1 MNTHKPLKWEC
12 KAWMVLLL
20 LAMPMQTIWA
30 QMKFSFAKLSG
41 VTTKQLTDGSTLV
54 ELPVGSKLAD
64 MASYGM
70 SVTVDGKPV
79 KLAELSPR
87 PASTEIEDL
96 EKIEFRYKRKKY
108 AFRFTVGAFF
118 TAVVISDSHT
128 AQTKDASIENEYQ
141 YSEAIATMGM
151 DGGKKFGFDNLPG
164 YVPTTSIVLFLGD
177 MDKDSKRE
185 DTEFAAAMSPILAHG
200 IPFVPMLGNHDF
212 VPDYWTGDNPDYG
225 LTVTGGEPANRAALR
240 TIDAYLDSAQRVKD
254 PIKNVERINDGSS
267 HTQANPF
274 TFVFH
279 NVRFY
284 CGQTYWFQK
293 PYSIDFVMKNE
304 EPLARQSQFRMK
316 NEDPLVRQ
324 SQKQVRNK
332 SLSLEFGEKGDVS
345 SYSLNKKRA
354 SYYAPDG
361 VIDALRRKV
370 EEHLE
375 DASIWM
381 QHYPFV
387 AGYNCDRWWLDQTD
401 VGRYIKTE
409 DASIYGTD
417 RNLGFFA
424 TDSARAMARKKKD
437 ALVDIIAMTKN
448 PVHFSGHTHFYA
460 EHNYVNEKSGAQ
472 VKDYTVAA
480 YGEDRGDAYIVLC
493 KEGVGCV
500 EVKKVNFGSLSKMKN
515 EESRMKNEER
525 KAITGKEQKA
535 EPRYPLG
542 VEFGTDYETILEAVK
557 SEFGEPDYVDSTAII
572 YYNKKYKEKEFAYI
586 AFGIQYNS
594 AGDGF
599 YNLAT
604 MMLAPTENA
613 NAANSKIEELFAMI
627 KGDYKMIEI
636 TKTANHYGW
645 LQYTGGKDP
654 TDEDNVFFTISKEE
668 TTDTSTGKI
677 TYTPYLT
684 YGPFEFTRK

>member
-1 MNTHKPLKWEC
+1 MKQEC

-30 QMKFSFAKLSG
+30 QMEFSFAKLSG

-64 MASYGM
+64 LASYGM
-70 SVTVDGKPV
+70 SVTVEGKKV
-79 KLAELSPR
+79 ELTELSPK
-87 PASTEIEDL
+87 PASTKIEDL

-128 AQTKDASIENEYQ
+128 AQTKDASIENEYR

-151 DGGKKFGFDNLPG
+151 DEGKKFGFDNLPG

-212 VPDYWTGDNPDYG
+212 VPDYWTGDNPGYG
-225 LTVTGGEPANRAALR
+225 LTVTGGEPANRAALS
-240 TIDAYLDSAQRVKD
+240 TIEAYLDSAQRVKD

-293 PYSIDFVMKNE
+293 PYSINSVMKNE

-332 SLSLEFGEKGDVS
+332 SLSLEFGENGDVS

-370 EEHLE
+370 EEHRE

-424 TDSARAMARKKKD
+424 TDSARAVARTKKN

-460 EHNYVNEKSGAQ
+460 EHNYLNEKSGAQ

-500 EVKKVNFGSLSKMKN
+500 EVKKVNFGILSKMKN
-515 EESRMKNEER
+515 EDYRMKNEER
-525 KAITGKEQKA
+525 KTITGKEQKV

-557 SEFGEPDYVDSTAII
+557 SEFGEPDYADS
-572 YYNKKYKEKEFAYI
+572 
-586 AFGIQYNS
+586 
-594 AGDGF
+594 
-599 YNLAT
+599 
-604 MMLAPTENA
+604 
-613 NAANSKIEELFAMI
+613 
-627 KGDYKMIEI
+627 
-636 TKTANHYGW
+636 
-645 LQYTGGKDP
+645 
-654 TDEDNVFFTISKEE
+654 
-668 TTDTSTGKI
+668 
-677 TYTPYLT
+677 
-684 YGPFEFTRK
+684 

>member
-1 MNTHKPLKWEC
+1 MMNTHKPLKWEC

-30 QMKFSFAKLSG
+30 QMEFSFAKLSG
-41 VTTKQLTDGSTLV
+41 VTTKQLTDGSILV
-54 ELPVGSKLAD
+54 ELPVGSKFTDL
-64 MASYGM
+64 ASYGM

-79 KLAELSPR
+79 ELAELSPK

-177 MDKDSKRE
+177 MDKDSKQE

-212 VPDYWTGDNPDYG
+212 VPDYWTGDNPGYG

-361 VIDALRRKV
+361 VIDALRKKV
-370 EEHLE
+370 EEHRE

-448 PVHFSGHTHFYA
+448 PVHFSGHTHF
-460 EHNYVNEKSGAQ
+460 
-472 VKDYTVAA
+472 
-480 YGEDRGDAYIVLC
+480 
-493 KEGVGCV
+493 
-500 EVKKVNFGSLSKMKN
+500 
-515 EESRMKNEER
+515 
-525 KAITGKEQKA
+525 
-535 EPRYPLG
+535 
-542 VEFGTDYETILEAVK
+542 
-557 SEFGEPDYVDSTAII
+557 
-572 YYNKKYKEKEFAYI
+572 
-586 AFGIQYNS
+586 
-594 AGDGF
+594 
-599 YNLAT
+599 
-604 MMLAPTENA
+604 
-613 NAANSKIEELFAMI
+613 
-627 KGDYKMIEI
+627 
-636 TKTANHYGW
+636 
-645 LQYTGGKDP
+645 
-654 TDEDNVFFTISKEE
+654 
-668 TTDTSTGKI
+668 
-677 TYTPYLT
+677 
-684 YGPFEFTRK
+684 

>member
-20 LAMPMQTIWA
+20 LAMPMQTIRA
-30 QMKFSFAKLSG
+30 QMEFSFAKLSG
-41 VTTKQLTDGSTLV
+41 VTTKQMTDGSTLV
-54 ELPVGSKLAD
+54 ELPIGSKLTD
-64 MASYGM
+64 LASYGM
-70 SVTVDGKPV
+70 SVTVDGKQV
-79 KLAELSPR
+79 ELTELSPK
-87 PASTEIEDL
+87 PASTKIEDL

-164 YVPTTSIVLFLGD
+164 YVPTTSIVVFLGD

-185 DTEFAAAMSPILAHG
+185 DTEFAAAMSPILSHG

-212 VPDYWTGDNPDYG
+212 VPDYWTGDNPGYG

-254 PIKNVERINDGSS
+254 PIRNVERINDGSS

-293 PYSIDFVMKNE
+293 PYSIDSVMKNE
-304 EPLARQSQFRMK
+304 EPLARRSQFRMK

-370 EEHLE
+370 EEHRE

-424 TDSARAMARKKKD
+424 TDSARAVARTKKD

-480 YGEDRGDAYIVLC
+480 YGEDRGDAFIVLC
-493 KEGVGCV
+493 KEGIGCV

-515 EESRMKNEER
+515 EER
-525 KAITGKEQKA
+525 KTITEKEQKA

-572 YYNKKYKEKEFAYI
+572 YYNKKYREKVFAYI

-594 AGDGF
+594 EGDGF
-599 YNLAT
+599 YNQAT

-613 NAANSKIEELFAMI
+613 NAANTKIEELFAMI

-668 TTDTSTGKI
+668 KTDTSTGKI

>member
-1 MNTHKPLKWEC
+1 MMNTLKALKWRYRI
-12 KAWMVLLL
+12 WMILLL
-20 LAMPMQTIWA
+20 LSMPIQTIWA
-30 QMKFSFAKLSG
+30 QMEFSFARLSG

-64 MASYGM
+64 LASYGM
-70 SVTVDGKPV
+70 SVSVDGKQV
-79 KLAELSPR
+79 ELTELSPNF
-87 PASTEIEDL
+87 ASIEIKDL
-96 EKIEFRYKRKKY
+96 EKIEFRYKKKKF
-108 AFRFTVGAFF
+108 AFSFTVGAYF

-128 AQTKDASIENEYQ
+128 AQTKDASIKNEYR
-141 YSEAIATMGM
+141 YSEAIATMGK
-151 DGGKKFGFDNLPG
+151 DGGVQFGFNTLPN

-177 MDKDSKRE
+177 LDKDSKRE
-185 DTEFAAAMSPILAHG
+185 DTEFAAAMSPIIAHG

-212 VPDYWTGDNPDYG
+212 VPDYWTGNNPGYG
-225 LTVTGGEPANRAALR
+225 LTVTGGEPANRAALK
-240 TIDAYLDSAQRVKD
+240 TIEAYLDSAQRVKD
-254 PIKNVERINDGSS
+254 PIKNVERINDGSK
-267 HTQANPF
+267 HTQVNPF

-284 CGQTYWFQK
+284 CGHTYWFQK
-293 PYSIDFVMKNE
+293 PYSLTSD
-304 EPLARQSQFRMK
+304 
-316 NEDPLVRQ
+316 
-324 SQKQVRNK
+324 
-332 SLSLEFGEKGDVS
+332 LSPKGDGS
-345 SYSLNKKRA
+345 RYSANKKRGT
-354 SYYAPDG
+354 YYAPDG
-361 VIDALRRKV
+361 VIEALRRKV
-370 EEHLE
+370 EEHRE
-375 DASIWM
+375 EASIWM

-387 AGYNCDRWWLDQTD
+387 AGDDCDRWWLDQTD
-401 VGRYIKTE
+401 VGRYIRTV
-409 DASIYGTD
+409 DASKYGTD
-417 RNLGFFA
+417 RMVGFWA
-424 TDSARAMARKKKD
+424 TDSARAVARMKKD

-460 EHNYVNEKSGAQ
+460 EYSYVNTKSGAQ

-500 EVKKVNFGSLSKMKN
+500 EVKKVNFGIKN
-515 EESRMKNEER
+515 EESKM
-525 KAITGKEQKA
+525 
-535 EPRYPLG
+535 EPSAKLRYPLG
-542 VEFGTDYETILEAVK
+542 VVFGADYETILQAVK

-572 YYNKKYKEKEFAYI
+572 YYNKKYREKDFAYI

-599 YNLAT
+599 YNQST

-613 NAANSKIEELFAMI
+613 NAANSKIEELFSMI
-627 KGDYKMIEI
+627 KGDYKMSEI

-668 TTDTSTGKI
+668 KTDAETGKM